1 MDRNVYRRL
10 DAIEGEHWWFVARR
24 RILRSAIARYRPRPG
39 ELRLLEAGC
48 GTGGNLAL
56 LSEFG
61 TVDAFELDDEA
72 RALASRKG
80 AVGVRKGMLP
90 DDVPF
95 APGGYDIVAAFDV
108 IEHVEEDVASLRRLG
123 ERLAPGGRLVL
134 TVPALPWLWSRHDEA
149 HHHHRRYVRAGMV
162 AALAE
167 AGLRPVEVTYYNT
180 ALLPLIAG
188 VRFAKRLLG
197 RADRPD
203 DAMPGPVANSVLRSI
218 FSLERFAIGRVRLP
232 VGVSLLA
239 VAERA

>member
-1 MDRNVYRRL
+1 MDRDVYQRL
-10 DAIEGEHWWFVARR
+10 DAIEGEHWWFAARR
-24 RILRSAIARYRPRPG
+24 RILRSAIARYRPRAG

-72 RALASRKG
+72 RALATRKG
-80 AVGVRKGMLP
+80 AVGVKKGMLP

-95 APGGYDIVAAFDV
+95 APGSYDIVAAFDV
-108 IEHVEEDVASLRRLG
+108 IEHVAEDVASLKRLG
-123 ERLAPGGRLVL
+123 ERLAPGGRLVM

-149 HHHHRRYVRAGMV
+149 HHHYRRYLRRDVV
-162 AALAE
+162 AALAK
-167 AGLRPVEVTYYNT
+167 AGLKPVEVTYYNT
-180 ALLPLIAG
+180 ALFPLVAG
-188 VRFAKRLLG
+188 ARFAKRLFG
-197 RADRPD
+197 REDIADDR
-203 DAMPGPVANSVLRSI
+203 MPGPVANSLLRSI

-239 VAERA
+239 VAERP